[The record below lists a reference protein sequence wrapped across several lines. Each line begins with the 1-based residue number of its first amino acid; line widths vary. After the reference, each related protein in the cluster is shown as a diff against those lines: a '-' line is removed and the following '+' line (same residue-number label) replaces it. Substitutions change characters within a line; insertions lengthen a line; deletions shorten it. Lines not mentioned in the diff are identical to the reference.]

1 MTARPKM
8 LILSFSPIV
17 GDARVLKQVARFVQ
31 DFDVTTLGYGDKPEG
46 VVEHISMPRE
56 VRYNDLDGKLITLKR
71 YRRVYWKL
79 SAVRWS
85 REALKK
91 RRFDVIIAND
101 VEAVPVA
108 VSLRPRRGVLADLHE
123 YSPRLHDDN
132 ELWFQRI
139 TPWFDWVVRRYVT
152 KAQAWTTVSEGL
164 ASEYERNFGFHA
176 ELVSNATPFHELE
189 PVAVSSP
196 IRLVHSGAGLTNR
209 QLHLMA
215 EAVATADADVTLDFY
230 LTANHPAYLE
240 ELTAYAATTDRVRV
254 LDPVPYSELVKTLNA
269 YDVGVFLLPPLTFN
283 YRHALPNKLFDFVQA
298 RLGIIVGPSPEMAA
312 YVREHGLGDV
322 AADFTVDALRAAI
335 ERLTPE
341 AVAEYKNNAY
351 ASAGELAG
359 EHQVEKWG
367 RIVDRLMTGASR

>member
-1 MTARPKM
+1 MSARPTM
-8 LILSFSPIV
+8 LILSFSPII
-17 GDARVLKQVARFVQ
+17 GDARVLKQVARFTR
-31 DFDVTTLGYGDKPEG
+31 DFEVTTLGYGGTPAG
-46 VVEHISMPRE
+46 VQEHISMPRE
-56 VRYNDLDGKLITLKR
+56 IRYNDLDGKLITLKR
-71 YRRVYWKL
+71 YRRAYWRL
-79 SAVRWS
+79 SAVRWAI
-85 REALKK
+85 EKLKG

-108 VSLRPRRGVLADLHE
+108 VKLRPRRGVLADLHE

-152 KAQAWTTVSEGL
+152 KARAWTTVSEGL
-164 ASEYERNFGFHA
+164 AAEYERNFGFRA
-176 ELVSNATPFHELE
+176 ELVSNATPYHDLS
-189 PVAVSSP
+189 PRDVSAP
-196 IRLVHSGAGLTNR
+196 LRLVHSGAGLTNR

-240 ELTAYAATTDRVRV
+240 ELKAYAATTDRVRV
-254 LDPVPYSELVKTLNA
+254 LDPVPYVDLVPTLNA
-269 YDVGVFLLPPLTFN
+269 YDVGIFLLPPLTFN

-312 YVREHGLGDV
+312 YVRKYGLGDV
-322 AADFTVDALRAAI
+322 ADDFTVDALRTAI

-341 AVAEYKNNAY
+341 AVNDYKRNAD
-351 ASAGELAG
+351 AGARELAG
-359 EHQVEKWG
+359 ELQVEKWE
-367 RIVDRLMTGASR
+367 RIVAGLMTGDRR